1 MTKLRSDKKNYLL
14 WIKVETCKLLFHN
27 THYSEDINIVIREP
41 IAKFLMRNFDKNVR
55 IVICN
60 VMEINKNVY
69 HVLRQKLN
77 LVAKTDYDIRFRKH
91 DLKMVKENDKE

>member
-91 DLKMVKENDKE
+91 DLKKNGERK